1 MERSFMKRVL
11 SRIDWPP
18 GRRPGSM
25 PPPSSHRQRDAYSH
39 DYAAADAD
47 PGAAA
52 GSDSAVPV
60 PAPAP
65 APAPSPTDV
74 IDTVDPRRAA
84 LRKAFTPT
92 HPLRS
97 ARRLAGRGPQLA
109 RVLRAVLDET
119 AHVVVYAERGR
130 GKTSLT
136 NLASEALRSLGFMV
150 ASYTCAAD
158 DDFDAILRGL
168 LRSLPRSLLA
178 VPAQHGQEPLVGCE
192 AALPAGRR
200 LQPYDALGLV
210 GRLTGRRLVLV
221 VDEFDRVGDVMTRT
235 RLADT
240 VKLLSDRAA
249 PILFMIVGVSEN
261 LEELLGRHP
270 SIQRNIVGVP
280 LPLLKDAEIKTLIE
294 RGAQD
299 AGLVFPPAA
308 RDAIA
313 AFSRGVPYTAQLL
326 ALHAGYSVLGRGGRE
341 VAGADLESALEMAVA
356 ETDPRIAKLYET
368 LTDGGRDTEMAAFLR
383 ALAGGAQDAFGR
395 FVVEPAGAGTVCV
408 AGRAAP
414 ADLWRRLVESGA
426 VRRCGDRGPHLFTV
440 AEANFANYVLMR
452 AACDGLAPQAVA
464 VPAAPVQVAAN
475 AGWAAHARHASD
487 NDDL

>member
-1 MERSFMKRVL
+1 MKRVL

-18 GRRPGSM
+18 GRRPGSAP
-25 PPPSSHRQRDAYSH
+25 PPPSPRSRDPFSY
-39 DYAAADAD
+39 DYAAADY
-47 PGAAA
+47 GAA
-52 GSDSAVPV
+52 DSGPTAEAVADAFS
-60 PAPAP
+60 APAP
-65 APAPSPTDV
+65 PPLPPAQSPADV

-109 RVLRAVLDET
+109 RVLRAVLDEA
-119 AHVVVYAERGR
+119 AHVVIYAERGR

-136 NLASEALRSLGFMV
+136 NLVSEALRSLGFMV
-150 ASYTCAAD
+150 ASYTCAAE
-158 DDFDAILRGL
+158 DDFDAVLRGL
-168 LRSLPRSLLA
+168 LRSLPRSLLV
-178 VPAQHGQEPLVGCE
+178 VPAQHGEERFVGCE
-192 AALPAGRR
+192 AAVPIGRR

-240 VKLLSDRAA
+240 IKLLSDRAA
-249 PILFMIVGVSEN
+249 PILFIVVGVSEN

-280 LPLLKDAEIKTLIE
+280 LPLLKDAEIKTLLE

-313 AFSRGVPYTAQLL
+313 AFARGVPYTAQLL

-356 ETDPRIAKLYET
+356 EADPRIARLYET
-368 LTDGGRDTEMAAFLR
+368 LTDGGRDTAMAAFL
-383 ALAGGAQDAFGR
+383 L
-395 FVVEPAGAGTVCV
+395 
-408 AGRAAP
+408 
-414 ADLWRRLVESGA
+414 
-426 VRRCGDRGPHLFTV
+426 
-440 AEANFANYVLMR
+440 
-452 AACDGLAPQAVA
+452 GLA
-464 VPAAPVQVAAN
+464 
-475 AGWAAHARHASD
+475 
-487 NDDL
+487 